1 MESLMIVIL
10 AVIPVALLLF
20 YIYKKDFKKESK
32 GLLIKLF
39 LAGIA
44 SCIVTLIITG
54 VEEDIFPFFGS
65 DTNYMGLGELF
76 IYFMLGV
83 AIIEEFSKLLMTYL
97 VGYNNKEYDEVFDG
111 IVYAVFVS
119 LGFACFE
126 NVLYLLAANSGGL
139 GINPYTLG
147 VMRGFTA
154 VPSHAADAVLMGT
167 YLSIAKTYRLKGNKS
182 KEKKNL
188 ILALVIPMLAHGF
201 YDFCLSTGSGLFLL
215 AILAVEIG
223 IFVYCVKKINKIS
236 KENNHI
242 LNNPEA
248 NEDNTNQN
256 INYNQNINNNQNM
269 KYNQN
274 ANNNQNAVLNTAP
287 ASAPKYCRNC
297 GSPVNGTFCSNCGSR
312 Q

>member
-1 MESLMIVIL
+1 METIMIIIL
-10 AVIPVALLLF
+10 AIIPVALLLN

-39 LAGIA
+39 FAGVA
-44 SCIVTLIITG
+44 SCIVTLILSGI
-54 VEEDIFPFFGS
+54 EEAIIPFFGM
-65 DTNYMGLGELF
+65 DTTYMGIGELF

-83 AIIEEFSKLLMTYL
+83 AIIEEFSKLLMTYV
-97 VGYNNKEYDEVFDG
+97 VGYNNKEFDEVFDG

-126 NVLYLLAANSGGL
+126 NVLYLLAAYTGGL
-139 GINPYTLG
+139 AVNPYTLG
-147 VMRGFTA
+147 VLRGITA

-167 YLSIAKTYRLKGNKS
+167 YLSIAKTYKLKGNRD

-188 ILALVIPMLAHGF
+188 ILALVVPMLAHGF
-201 YDFCLSTGSGLFLL
+201 YDFCLSSGSLLFLL
-215 AILAVEIG
+215 AILVVEIA
-223 IFVYCVKKINKIS
+223 IFVYCIKKINKIS

-248 NEDNTNQN
+248 QDQEARVNAVANQN
-256 INYNQNINNNQNM
+256 QVL
-269 KYNQN
+269 KE
-274 ANNNQNAVLNTAP
+274 AVNP
-287 ASAPKYCRNC
+287 NHKFCRNC
-297 GSPVNGTFCSNCGSR
+297 GSPVDGVFCSHCGTR

>member
-1 MESLMIVIL
+1 MDSLIIITL
-10 AVIPVALLLF
+10 AIIPVALLLF

-39 LAGIA
+39 LVGVA
-44 SCIVTLIITG
+44 SCIVTLILSGI
-54 VEEDIFPFFGS
+54 EEAIIPFFGN
-65 DTNYMGLGELF
+65 DTTYMGIGELF

-126 NVLYLLAANSGGL
+126 NIIYLFAANAGGL

-147 VMRGFTA
+147 VMRGLTA

-167 YLSIAKTYRLKGNKS
+167 YLSIAKTYQLKGNKS

-188 ILALVIPMLAHGF
+188 LLALVIPMLAHGF
-201 YDFCLSTGSGLFLL
+201 YDFCLSTGSMLYVL
-215 AILAVEIG
+215 AILVVEIA
-223 IFVYCVKKINKIS
+223 IFVYCIKKINKIS
-236 KENNHI
+236 KENHHI

-248 NEDNTNQN
+248 KDDNINQN
-256 INYNQNINNNQNM
+256 VSNNQNT
-269 KYNQN
+269 
-274 ANNNQNAVLNTAP
+274 VINTTTSSTP
-287 ASAPKYCRNC
+287 RFCRNC
-297 GSPVNGTFCSNCGSR
+297 GSPVNGSFCSHCGSK

>member
-1 MESLMIVIL
+1 MNSLIIITL
-10 AVIPVALLLF
+10 AIIPVALLLY

-39 LAGIA
+39 LVGVA
-44 SCIVTLIITG
+44 SCIVTLILSGI
-54 VEEDIFPFFGS
+54 EEAIFPFFGN
-65 DTNYMGLGELF
+65 DTTYMGIGELF

-126 NVLYLLAANSGGL
+126 NVLYLFAAYTGGL

-147 VMRGFTA
+147 VMRGLTA

-167 YLSIAKTYRLKGNKS
+167 YLSIAKTYQLKGNKS

-188 ILALVIPMLAHGF
+188 LLALVIPMLAHGF
-201 YDFCLSTGSGLFLL
+201 YDFCLSTGSMLYVL
-215 AILAVEIG
+215 AILVVEIA
-223 IFVYCVKKINKIS
+223 IFVYCIKKINKIS
-236 KENNHI
+236 KENHHI

-248 NEDNTNQN
+248 KDDNINQN
-256 INYNQNINNNQNM
+256 VSNNQNT
-269 KYNQN
+269 
-274 ANNNQNAVLNTAP
+274 VINTTTSSTP
-287 ASAPKYCRNC
+287 RFCRNC
-297 GSPVNGTFCSNCGSR
+297 GSPVNGSFCSHCGSK

>member
-1 MESLMIVIL
+1 MNSLIIITL
-10 AVIPVALLLF
+10 AIIPVALLLF

-39 LAGIA
+39 LVGVA
-44 SCIVTLIITG
+44 SCIVTLILSGI
-54 VEEDIFPFFGS
+54 EEAIIPFFGN
-65 DTNYMGLGELF
+65 DTTYMGIGELF

-126 NVLYLLAANSGGL
+126 NIIYLFAANAGGL

-147 VMRGFTA
+147 VMRGLTA

-167 YLSIAKTYRLKGNKS
+167 YLSIAKTYQLKGNKS

-188 ILALVIPMLAHGF
+188 LLALVIPMLAHGF
-201 YDFCLSTGSGLFLL
+201 YDFCLSTGSMLYVL
-215 AILAVEIG
+215 AILVVEIA
-223 IFVYCVKKINKIS
+223 IFVYCIKKINKIS
-236 KENNHI
+236 KENHHI

-248 NEDNTNQN
+248 KEDNTNQN
-256 INYNQNINNNQNM
+256 VSNNQNT
-269 KYNQN
+269 
-274 ANNNQNAVLNTAP
+274 VINTTT
-287 ASAPKYCRNC
+287 ASTPRFCRNC
-297 GSPVNGTFCSNCGSR
+297 GSPVNGSFCSHCGSK

>member
-1 MESLMIVIL
+1 MEPLIIIIL
-10 AVIPVALLLF
+10 AIIPVALLLF

-39 LAGIA
+39 FAGVA
-44 SCIVTLIITG
+44 SCIITLILSGI
-54 VEEDIFPFFGS
+54 EKAIIPFFGN
-65 DTNYMGLGELF
+65 DTTYMGIGELF

-126 NVLYLLAANSGGL
+126 NILYLFAANAGDL

-147 VMRGFTA
+147 VMRGLTA

-167 YLSIAKTYRLKGNKS
+167 YLSIAKTYRLKGNKD

-188 ILALVIPMLAHGF
+188 LLALVIPMLAHGF
-201 YDFCLSTGSGLFLL
+201 YDFCLSAGSLIYVL
-215 AILAVEIG
+215 AILIVEIA
-223 IFVYCVKKINKIS
+223 IFVYCIKKINKIS

-248 NEDNTNQN
+248 AEENQQVN
-256 INYNQNINNNQNM
+256 MINNQNRVPNT
-269 KYNQN
+269 YPNQ
-274 ANNNQNAVLNTAP
+274 P
-287 ASAPKYCRNC
+287 RFCRNC
-297 GSPVNGTFCSNCGSR
+297 GSPINGAFCSHCGSK

>member
-1 MESLMIVIL
+1 MNSLIIITL
-10 AVIPVALLLF
+10 AIIPVALLLY

-39 LAGIA
+39 LVGVA
-44 SCIVTLIITG
+44 SCIVTLILSGI
-54 VEEDIFPFFGS
+54 EEAIIPFFGN
-65 DTNYMGLGELF
+65 DTTYMGIGELF

-126 NVLYLLAANSGGL
+126 NILYLFAANSGSL

-147 VMRGFTA
+147 VMRGLTA

-167 YLSIAKTYRLKGNKS
+167 YLSIAKTYQLKGNKS

-188 ILALVIPMLAHGF
+188 LLALVIPMLAHGF
-201 YDFCLSTGSGLFLL
+201 YDFCLSTGSMLYVL
-215 AILAVEIG
+215 AILVVEIA
-223 IFVYCVKKINKIS
+223 IFVYCIKKINKIS
-236 KENNHI
+236 KENHHI

-248 NEDNTNQN
+248 KDDNINQN
-256 INYNQNINNNQNM
+256 VSNNQNT
-269 KYNQN
+269 
-274 ANNNQNAVLNTAP
+274 VINTTT
-287 ASAPKYCRNC
+287 ASTPRFCRNC
-297 GSPVNGTFCSNCGSR
+297 GSPVNGSFCSHCGSK